1 MHLNCMLSPF
11 LPTVATDVVAQRMFQ
26 KGCCLL
32 PRQDAQCELGQKNEV
47 GGMFFLQAV
56 TTGGFLQPR
65 QDAQCELSKKDSV
78 EGTSFSRGAF
88 SSQGRGLNLTLQKIR
103 GKGGELH

>member
-47 GGMFFLQAV
+47 GGMFFCKQLQ
-56 TTGGFLQPR
+56 Q
-65 QDAQCELSKKDSV
+65 
-78 EGTSFSRGAF
+78 GAF
-88 SSQGRGLNLTLQKIR
+88 SSQGRMLNVNCQKKTR
-103 GKGGELH
+103 LREQVSAGVLSPAKAGGSI